1 MAVIDPP
8 TKRLANK
15 PVGIRVIQFD
25 IDQWQAWAPGL
36 ANIDDWATW
45 ARDPCCLENDDE
57 PDVSFLPAMQRRRL
71 SRLARMAFAVAT
83 PLAQGQPPMP
93 LVYASR
99 HGETPRTFAILSD
112 LAREEALSPT
122 QFSLSVHNAIIGLWS
137 IQQGDGSEMTALA
150 AEGDGLEHAM
160 LEAGLLL
167 AEGAPSVLV
176 VVAED
181 RPPAAYGPWIDDVS
195 FPYAVAL
202 RLTSGQRWRLSLEAS
217 NDEQQPTPWPHAL
230 ELIRMLIDQQPL
242 RQQQWKKRRWTWQ
255 KTL

>member
-1 MAVIDPP
+1 M
-8 TKRLANK
+8 
-15 PVGIRVIQFD
+15 IQFD

-36 ANIDDWATW
+36 ASIDDWAIW
-45 ARDPCCLENDDE
+45 ARDPRCPENDHE

-99 HGETPRTFAILSD
+99 HGETPRTFAILND
-112 LAREEALSPT
+112 LARKEALSPT

-137 IQQGDGSEMTALA
+137 IQQGDNSEMTALA
-150 AEGDGLEHAM
+150 AEGDGLEHAI

-181 RPPAAYGPWIDDVS
+181 QPPAAYKPWIDDVD

-202 RLTSGQRWRLSLEAS
+202 RLTPGQRWRLSLEADHAAHS
-217 NDEQQPTPWPHAL
+217 PTRWPHAL

-242 RQQQWKKRRWTWQ
+242 RQHQWKTRRWTWQ
-255 KTL
+255 QTR